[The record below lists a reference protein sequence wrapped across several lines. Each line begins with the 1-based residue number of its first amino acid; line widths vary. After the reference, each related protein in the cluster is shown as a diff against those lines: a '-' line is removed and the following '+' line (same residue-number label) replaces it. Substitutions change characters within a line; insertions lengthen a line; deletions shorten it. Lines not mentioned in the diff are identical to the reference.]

1 MQAIYR
7 LKASELNEQFIEGLK
22 LTFGEEEI
30 EITVSPID
38 ETDYLLRSLAN
49 KQKLLNAIEN
59 VKQGKNLV
67 EVNLEEL

>member
-7 LKASELNEQFIEGLK
+7 LKASELNEQFIESLK

-38 ETDYLLRSLAN
+38 ETDYLLRSPAN
-49 KQKLLNAIEN
+49 KQRLLNAIEN

-67 EVNLEEL
+67 EVNLEQL

>member
-7 LKASELNEQFIEGLK
+7 LKASELNEQFIESLK

-38 ETDYLLRSLAN
+38 ETDYLLRSPAN

>member
-7 LKASELNEQFIEGLK
+7 LKASELNEQFIESLK

-38 ETDYLLRSLAN
+38 ATDYLLRSPAN

>member
-38 ETDYLLRSLAN
+38 ETDYLLRSPAN

>member
-1 MQAIYR
+1 MQVIYR
-7 LKASELNEQFIEGLK
+7 LKASELNEQFIESLK

-38 ETDYLLRSLAN
+38 ETDYLLRSPAN